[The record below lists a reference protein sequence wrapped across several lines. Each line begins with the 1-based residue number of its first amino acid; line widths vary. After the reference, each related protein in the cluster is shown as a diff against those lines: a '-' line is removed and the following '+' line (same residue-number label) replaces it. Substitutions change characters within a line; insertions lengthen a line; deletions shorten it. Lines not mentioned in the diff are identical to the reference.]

1 MDNKDKTLGTKDTG
15 RRHTKHKN
23 IREETKKMS
32 NTLVVFLG
40 DCLYVLSFV
49 L

>member
-15 RRHTKHKN
+15 QRHTKHKN

-32 NTLVVFLG
+32 NTDPTKIRG
-40 DCLYVLSFV
+40 WTA
-49 L
+49 